1 MRSIEKVCKTP
12 EHMAAMTSNEHR
24 LLVLEKKLHLLSD
37 LMLTMH
43 HNPIVHAPS
52 TSNLARLPRHNDAFG
67 EADILAALR
76 ANSHKLDR
84 ANGRQHTGHSATS
97 PSATE
102 ETDDDTNAHDV
113 MPHSQLHR
121 KTCVQSKIQQYN
133 TTTTAAEFDAMQTAH
148 KVRDNTGMPSR
159 ESTTPAMPVDNANA
173 DKTPSQEQNAQNI
186 ALFKTPIDNSN
197 TQVNATATDMK
208 APAALQASSSISA
221 ITSQSTMPRQVVQQ
235 GSAMLGG
242 RAERRLTSNPYVR
255 HVPFKFRSKTSNKRW
270 LVEFQI
276 NLGRLHAKTQ
286 SSDTQSSETQHA
298 RPKTGG
304 LLKLQHKF
312 NTNAEAQAWRNE
324 CLERHGVQL
333 VINSDG
339 YWEQVPLQPL

>member
-1 MRSIEKVCKTP
+1 MQSIAKVCKTTQ
-12 EHMAAMTSNEHR
+12 HMAEMRSNEHR
-24 LLVLEKKLHLLSD
+24 LLVIEKKLHLLSD

-43 HNPIVHAPS
+43 HNPNVHTPS
-52 TSNLARLPRHNDAFG
+52 TRNLAWLPHHNDAFG

-102 ETDDDTNAHDV
+102 ETDDDTNAHDE
-113 MPHSQLHR
+113 MQHSQLHR
-121 KTCVQSKIQQYN
+121 KSWVQSRIQTDN
-133 TTTTAAEFDAMQTAH
+133 TKAAKFDAMETAD
-148 KVRDNTGMPSR
+148 KIYDNTGMPSR
-159 ESTTPAMPVDNANA
+159 KSATAAMPVNTANA
-173 DKTPSQEQNAQNI
+173 DKTPSRKQDAQDI
-186 ALFKTPIDNSN
+186 PLCKTPIHNSN
-197 TQVNATATDMK
+197 TQVNATATDMQ
-208 APAALQASSSISA
+208 APAALHACSSIPET
-221 ITSQSTMPRQVVQQ
+221 TSQTTMRRQVVQQ

-242 RAERRLTSNPYVR
+242 RAERRVTSNPYIR

-286 SSDTQSSETQHA
+286 SSETQSSETQHA

-333 VINSDG
+333 VINADG